1 MIDPGEIRHLHIEFF
16 IEPAQN
22 IKKSEAEGRPIFDDS
37 EFVRIKFVGDP
48 KKELVAPAHD
58 KFMRD
63 RETGAWIS
71 YAEAYSRHY
80 EVFKTGQ
87 AALGEG
93 TPIEELPFITAAKR
107 AELKA
112 LNIHTAEGLAQ
123 LDGTNLQRLGMYGRD
138 LKNKAQVYIDDA
150 KAKAPVAHLAAE
162 NAALRERMEA
172 LEEMLKAQHEKAAP
186 TPVAQA
192 RRPGRPPRQV
202 EAA

>member
-1 MIDPGEIRHLHIEFF
+1 MLDPEATRHLHIEFF
-16 IEPAQN
+16 IDPVEN
-22 IKKSEAEGRPIFDDS
+22 VKKSEAEGRPIFEDR
-37 EFVRIKFVGDP
+37 EMVRIKFVGDP

-71 YAEAYSRHY
+71 YAEAYHRHY
-80 EVFKTGQ
+80 EAFKTGQ

-93 TPIEELPFITAAKR
+93 TPIAELPFITAAKR

-138 LKNKAQVYIDDA
+138 LKNKAQAYIDDA

-172 LEEMLKAQHEKAAP
+172 LEEMLKASQTPQPPPEAP
-186 TPVAQA
+186 
-192 RRPGRPPRQV
+192 RRGPGRPPKQA